1 MPLETHNLT
10 KRFTGPN
17 GVVSALEDLSLTIAP
32 GQMLAVRGPSGS
44 GKTTLLLM
52 LGGLLRPDSGSVV
65 LDGRD
70 LYKMGAEE
78 RAAFRAASIAFVFQQ
93 YHLMPYLSVL
103 ENVELPRLAIAGSG
117 SHDRARGL
125 IERLGLTDRAGHLP
139 SALSA
144 GERQRVALARALFAQ
159 PKLILADEPTGNL
172 DGDNAA
178 IVLNALSE
186 FAASGGMVLLATH
199 DTRSGG
205 HAHATLTLER
215 GKVVGREEHVAAAGI
230 GKGSNP

>member
-144 GERQRVALARALFAQ
+144 GERQRVALARALVNEPAI
-159 PKLILADEPTGNL
+159 LLADEPTGNL
-172 DGDNAA
+172 DAK
-178 IVLNALSE
+178 
-186 FAASGGMVLLATH
+186 
-199 DTRSGG
+199 
-205 HAHATLTLER
+205 LTVEIMDLI
-215 GKVVGREEHVAAAGI
+215 AAAAARGTTVLVASHDVALVRRYARRVLRLEGGQLVEKVI
-230 GKGSNP
+230 AELREL